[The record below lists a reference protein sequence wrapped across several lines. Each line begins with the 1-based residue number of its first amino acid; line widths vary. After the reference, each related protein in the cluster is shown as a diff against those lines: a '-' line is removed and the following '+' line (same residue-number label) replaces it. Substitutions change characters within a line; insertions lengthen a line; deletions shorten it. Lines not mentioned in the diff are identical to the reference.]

1 MSAAYVFGGFEV
13 MENLES
19 VEDNLVGDE
28 FEEEPL
34 GLLKNGRNMI
44 ETWSAEFWSLWMDLR
59 GRPKKRGQ
67 SSRWVGTREW
77 RRMAVLWGVRDGQR
91 LYIQYIC
98 M

>member
-13 MENLES
+13 MESLES

-44 ETWSAEFWSLWMDLR
+44 ETWSAEFWMDWSFWMDLR

-67 SSRWVGTREW
+67 
-77 RRMAVLWGVRDGQR
+77 
-91 LYIQYIC
+91 
-98 M
+98 

>member
-1 MSAAYVFGGFEV
+1 
-13 MENLES
+13 MESLES

-44 ETWSAEFWSLWMDLR
+44 ETWSAEFWTDWSLWMDLK

-67 SSRWVGTREW
+67 
-77 RRMAVLWGVRDGQR
+77 
-91 LYIQYIC
+91 
-98 M
+98 

>member
-1 MSAAYVFGGFEV
+1 
-13 MENLES
+13 MESLES

-44 ETWSAEFWSLWMDLR
+44 ETWSAEFWTDWSLWMDLR

-67 SSRWVGTREW
+67 
-77 RRMAVLWGVRDGQR
+77 
-91 LYIQYIC
+91 
-98 M
+98 